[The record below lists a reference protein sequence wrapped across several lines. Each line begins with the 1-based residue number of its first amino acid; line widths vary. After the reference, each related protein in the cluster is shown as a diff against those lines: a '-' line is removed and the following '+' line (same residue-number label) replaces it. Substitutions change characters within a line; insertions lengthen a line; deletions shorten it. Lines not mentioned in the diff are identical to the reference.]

1 MDKDSDLI
9 GVGRPAAVSR
19 WRASCFRL
27 PWLVL
32 LIALCWLAS
41 TAHAQQL
48 AAEPSGKRI
57 AAQVN
62 GAEIS
67 LAEVDLLYRHAAA
80 PDTPPAA
87 AAAQRRAILE
97 QLVRA
102 ELMAQRAISMGMDT
116 NPDLKIEARIQRR
129 QALARLFE
137 AKAVTLIPGTTPEM
151 VRQTIADNPLVFAR
165 RHLIEFDHVLLTP
178 ANQALLQQLEEAGAK
193 GASLEH
199 LIELA
204 QEAQASPRR
213 VVRKQSSENVPTVLA
228 RAMLDSRPGKP
239 LVVRIDERS
248 GALLAMR
255 SATPTPLVGPLAEKA
270 AATLLNRQRGR
281 AGLEG
286 FAEQFTRTASI
297 NYYGEFAANAKP
309 LPADSVATND
319 KTNDGMVDAT
329 GPETLALAPDAV
341 PLRGIPIALTAAS
354 ALLVL
359 ASVTLAVLLLLT
371 SWHWIGGE
379 FWLPR
384 LRFWRK
390 PTQPELPAPAP
401 TPSPPMSD
409 DDVPELPSETLQ
421 EEERAGLFG
430 HLFLLAWVGAS
441 LTLLGWQ
448 LFMIWQRLP
457 WWPLSL
463 ATLSGLLLGTLVSHG
478 FAQSNLRL
486 WQRQRIWWQPL
497 LFGSLLLPNAFI
509 GGLLAALR

>member
-1 MDKDSDLI
+1 MNNDRCSKWI
-9 GVGRPAAVSR
+9 GRPVAASR
-19 WRASCFRL
+19 GHASCFRL

-48 AAEPSGKRI
+48 AAEPSGKRV

-67 LAEVDLLYRHAAA
+67 LAEVDLLYRRAAA

-97 QLVRA
+97 QLVRT
-102 ELMAQRAISMGMDT
+102 ELMAQRAVSQGMDT
-116 NPDLKIEARIQRR
+116 NSDLKVEARIQRR

-137 AKAVTLIPGTTPEM
+137 AKAVTLIPGATTEM
-151 VRQTIADNPLVFAR
+151 VRQTIAENPLVFAQ

-178 ANQALLQQLEEAGAK
+178 ANQALLQQLEEAAAK
-193 GASLEH
+193 GASLER
-199 LIELA
+199 LMELA
-204 QEAQASPRR
+204 QEAQANPRR
-213 VVRKQSSENVPTVLA
+213 VVRKHSSENVPTVLA
-228 RAMLDSRPGKP
+228 RAMLDARPGQP

-248 GALLAMR
+248 GALLVMR
-255 SATPTPLVGPLAEKA
+255 SATPAPLVGQAAEKEA
-270 AATLLNRQRGR
+270 AALLNRQRKR

-286 FAEQFTRTASI
+286 FTEQFTKMASI
-297 NYYGEFAANAKP
+297 SYYGEFAANAKP

-319 KTNDGMVDAT
+319 KTNDEMVDAT
-329 GPETLALAPDAV
+329 GPETLGLALDAV
-341 PLRGIPIALTAAS
+341 PLRSIPIALTAAS

-371 SWHWIGGE
+371 SWHWSRGE

-384 LRFWRK
+384 PRFWRK
-390 PTQPELPAPAP
+390 PTPPELLAPIPAP
-401 TPSPPMSD
+401 TPMPD
-409 DDVPELPSETLQ
+409 DDAPELPSETLQ
-421 EEERAGLFG
+421 EEERAGLLG

-457 WWPLSL
+457 WWLLSL
-463 ATLSGLLLGTLVSHG
+463 ATLTGLLLGTLVSHG

-497 LFGSLLLPNAFI
+497 LFGSLLLVNAFI